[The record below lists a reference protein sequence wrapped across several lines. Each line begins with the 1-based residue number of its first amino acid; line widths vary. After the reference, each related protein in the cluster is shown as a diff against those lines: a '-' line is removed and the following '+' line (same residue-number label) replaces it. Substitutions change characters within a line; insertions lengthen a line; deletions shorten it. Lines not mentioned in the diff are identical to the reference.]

1 MEGEKK
7 KLVLITVVF
16 IVVAS
21 SGYYLLF
28 DYEGW
33 DDEETPSDLSDLDPD
48 DIVGEVTV
56 YWFWGEGCS
65 NCEKQKPEM
74 DEWEKIEGVT
84 VERFEVY
91 HNATNQQLLQDMAEA
106 YNIENPGVPIT
117 FVGDEYWLGFTE
129 EKNEEMEEHLV
140 DCLTTEGGCPH
151 PEDRLEG

>member
-1 MEGEKK
+1 MEAEKK
-7 KLVLITVVF
+7 KLALLSVALI
-16 IVVAS
+16 IVAS
-21 SGYYLLF
+21 VGYYFLF

-74 DEWEKIEGVT
+74 DEWEKIEGIT

-91 HNATNQQLLQDMAEA
+91 HNATNRLLLEDMAEA
-106 YNIENPGVPIT
+106 YNIENLGVPVT
-117 FVGDEYWLGFTE
+117 FGGDEYWLGFTE
-129 EKNEEMEEHLV
+129 EKNEGMEEHLV
-140 DCLTTEGGCPH
+140 DCLTTEDECPH
-151 PEDRLEG
+151 PEDKLDG